1 MKQIK
6 LSKKSF
12 NFISIFFYCY
22 GSIVYYFES
31 IEFATLILVEMT
43 CGGEWTK
50 LLVVN
55 VARLAF
61 AKNLVL
67 DSVHIDSDKFQEL
80 YVRRVI
86 SRSIYFVET

>member
-6 LSKKSF
+6 LFKKSLS
-12 NFISIFFYCY
+12 FISIFFCCCE
-22 GSIVYYFES
+22 SIVYYFES

-50 LLVVN
+50 LLIS

-67 DSVHIDSDKFQEL
+67 DSVYIDKFQES